1 MTNAE
6 FEAMRNE
13 RTEELTQALIRNNM
27 KIANIVRN
35 AYERGF
41 ADGIDQQKKRQQIKV
56 LIGGEQVYPN
66 PNDKPV
72 PC

>member
-41 ADGIDQQKKRQQIKV
+41 ADGVVQIEANGATDAIDLWNMRKEK
-56 LIGGEQVYPN
+56 E
-66 PNDKPV
+66 NDNK
-72 PC
+72 